1 MKKTSYV
8 IIALV
13 ILVALIGGSYLLF
26 GRPKGEEQ
34 EKKDEVKISNTDI
47 ENKLYPL
54 LKSSSKSR
62 IYKKDKVTAEK
73 VSNEQIILGTITYVI
88 LNHENELN
96 KKDNGYEISFET
108 IEKYALK
115 LYGKKID
122 VKNAKV
128 DTLFNIHSQ
137 TSFVTA
143 DKKSEIYK
151 FNFDFLED
159 DAKPKDLLTEYHD
172 MDVIYNKVEVDK
184 DTVTLY
190 DKVIV
195 NSDFD
200 FSNEIA
206 TISKLDGSAKKE
218 LDKFGTIKDVNQKY
232 PEYFT
237 EFKHTFKIN
246 EDKTYTYV
254 SSEPIV

>member
-13 ILVALIGGSYLLF
+13 VLVALIGGAYLLF
-26 GRPKGEEQ
+26 GKQ
-34 EKKDEVKISNTDI
+34 KNDDSEKKEETTISNTDI

-54 LKSSSKSR
+54 LKSSNKSR
-62 IYKKDKVTAEK
+62 VYKKDKVTAEK
-73 VSNEQIILGTITYVI
+73 VSNEQVILGTTTYVI
-88 LNHENELN
+88 LNHESELN
-96 KKDNGYEISFET
+96 KEDDGYTISFET
-108 IEKYALK
+108 IEKYAEK

-128 DTLFNIHSQ
+128 NTLFNIHSQ
-137 TSFVTA
+137 TSFVTV
-143 DKKSEIYK
+143 DKKSGVYK

-159 DAKPKDLLTEYHD
+159 DAEPKDLLNEYHD
-172 MDVIYNKVEVDK
+172 MDVIYEKVEVNK
-184 DTVTLY
+184 DTVTIY

-206 TISKLDGSAKKE
+206 TISKLDGSDKKE
-218 LDKFGTIKDVNQKY
+218 LDRFGTIKDVDKKY

-246 EDKTYTYV
+246 EDKTYTYI